1 MQKLFAI
8 LLVVFLCAVWTIGFA
23 SNGPPQMAT
32 GPPVLIDGIGNAGY
46 AYIDAGQTAIIKG
59 ASAVA
64 DVEGRVI
71 KPVFDIN
78 GLVGAMTIAVA
89 MVVIS
94 VSLCALVI
102 STNHHGADFAQVVG
116 SANNNKAFGSKVSAT
131 PMLC

>member
-1 MQKLFAI
+1 
-8 LLVVFLCAVWTIGFA
+8 
-23 SNGPPQMAT
+23 MAT
-32 GPPVLIDGIGNAGY
+32 GPPVMIDATGSTGY
-46 AYIDAGQTAIIKG
+46 AYVTDTGQTATIKG
-59 ASAVA
+59 ASAIA
-64 DVEGRVI
+64 DVEGRLI

-102 STNHHGADFAQVVG
+102 STSHRIAGFASMDYAD
-116 SANNNKAFGSKVSAT
+116 SNKAFRSKVSAT